1 MTDSVYGERRPVY
14 SGTRRVPGLYERDLT
29 GGRVVFDAAL
39 RLDRK
44 VRRLRLDARTKTDAI
59 AEVEAL
65 RVDTRRGEQQRSP
78 ALAPTLAELAADYVA
93 ALAVRVGDRDPKRR
107 RSPRTVADARYKLDL
122 HVLPLLGSITAAELT
137 RADVL
142 RLLDAL
148 TRRKLSPNT
157 RTGVLNTLSGL
168 LRYGMKLGVLERNVV
183 RDVDRDDRPG
193 VTRASEPRYLT
204 RDELDRLLAGMGDT
218 FRPVAAVCTFAALR
232 VSEALG
238 LRWADVDFNA
248 VTLTVRAQLAPD
260 GTLAPVK
267 TAASAAPVPMLP
279 AGRLR
284 AAVTRCGRC
293 TRPVDTAGLNGGG
306 RERVELHD
314 LRHSYG
320 RARAR
325 RRRVARRD
333 GRGRRP
339 RERARHGAGVRG
351 ARRRRPREGI
361 GEDARRRVRRVGA
374 RAWQHSALVRV
385 RSALARLAGFRSTVR
400 FDRTG
405 ANGRERRSVLTC
417 RVGGWSP
424 SPPIVAVEVIAETGN
439 AQPTVAR
446 RDAQRALLPTV
457 HERPP

>member
-1 MTDSVYGERRPVY
+1 MSATTQTEGLASAVTDRARGQREVPPMTDSVYGERRPVY
-14 SGTRRVPGLYERDLT
+14 SGTRRVPGLYERDLA

-39 RLDRK
+39 RLDGK

-168 LRYGMKLGVLERNVV
+168 LRYGVKLGVLERNVV

-267 TAASAAPVPMLP
+267 TAAAASASSCTTSATRTVALALD
-279 AGRLR
+279 AGASLAET
-284 AAVTRCGRC
+284 AAVAGHANARVTAQ
-293 TRPVDTAGLNGGG
+293 VYAGLADGG
-306 RERVELHD
+306 REK
-314 LRHSYG
+314 
-320 RARAR
+320 A
-325 RRRVARRD
+325 
-333 GRGRRP
+333 
-339 RERARHGAGVRG
+339 
-351 ARRRRPREGI
+351 
-361 GEDARRRVRRVGA
+361 
-374 RAWQHSALVRV
+374 SAKMLD
-385 RSALARLAGFRSTVR
+385 AGF
-400 FDRTG
+400 G
-405 ANGRERRSVLTC
+405 E
-417 RVGGWSP
+417 
-424 SPPIVAVEVIAETGN
+424 
-439 AQPTVAR
+439 
-446 RDAQRALLPTV
+446 
-457 HERPP
+457 